1 MTFKFERLDVWQNS
15 LDYLTLIYR
24 IADDLPED
32 ERYNLRSQII
42 RAATSVNLN
51 IAEGSTGQSDA
62 EQVRFLGMAL
72 RSLLET
78 VACLHIIHRMN
89 FVEDRTVLR
98 QAYRDAEILT
108 RKLIAMRRSL
118 APEGSWLKEPDAVY
132 LVDSDLATPFD

>member
-78 VACLHIIHRMN
+78 VACLDLIERRRYLSSEQIAPVHERGHELFIKLQAFRKRIHPS
-89 FVEDRTVLR
+89 
-98 QAYRDAEILT
+98 
-108 RKLIAMRRSL
+108 RR
-118 APEGSWLKEPDAVY
+118 
-132 LVDSDLATPFD
+132 